1 MMTKAVS
8 GVRRAVIRARAYQS
22 RPACKDRLFGGSPA
36 AMLRVYGPGCDGRLI
51 DAKSERI
58 PDEAT
63 WIDLEEP
70 TQEEEELVERCI
82 EVDVPTQDEMSEIEP
97 SSRLYEMN
105 GALYM
110 TVSALRGLEE
120 HHPTTTPIGFVLAAN
135 RLVTIRYATPKPVR
149 AFENHARR
157 DPELVRDGPTA
168 LIRLLDAI
176 IDRLAD
182 EIEQVSATMEHLS
195 QEIFQGEQDE
205 RRIPAARLTALLTNI
220 GRTQTLLT
228 KIRYSAVSTM
238 RMLSFLTGSNRA
250 HEGGQAD
257 LRHHLGSLT
266 TDVTSLSE
274 HASFL
279 SDNLTFLLDASLG
292 LISIEQNA
300 AMKLFSW
307 AAVVFLPPTLIAGIF
322 GMNFKYM
329 PELSWHYGY
338 PISLA
343 LMFVSA
349 VGPYLYF
356 KRRGWI

>member
-1 MMTKAVS
+1 
-8 GVRRAVIRARAYQS
+8 
-22 RPACKDRLFGGSPA
+22 
-36 AMLRVYGPGCDGRLI
+36 MLRAYGPGCDGRII
-51 DAKSERI
+51 DPKSERI

-70 TQEEEELVERCI
+70 THEEEKLVERCI
-82 EVDVPTQDEMSEIEP
+82 QVNVPTQAEMAEIEP

-120 HHPTTTPIGFVLAAN
+120 NRPTTAPIGFVLAGN
-135 RLVTIRYATPKPVR
+135 RLVTIRYATPKPIR
-149 AFENHARR
+149 NFENHARR

-168 LIRLLDAI
+168 LVRMLDSI

-182 EIEQVSATMEHLS
+182 EIEQVSATMEKLS
-195 QEIFQGEQDE
+195 EEIFQEQQDQ
-205 RRIPAARLTALLTNI
+205 RRIPAEKLTALLTNI
-220 GRTQTLLT
+220 GRAQTLLA
-228 KIRYSAVSTM
+228 KIRYSAVSTL
-238 RMLSFLTGSNRA
+238 RMLSFFGGSNLA
-250 HEGGQAD
+250 HEEARNE
-257 LRHHLGSLT
+257 LRNHVASLT

-274 HASFL
+274 HASFQ

-292 LISIEQNA
+292 LISIEQTA

-322 GMNFKYM
+322 GMNFRYM
-329 PELSWHYGY
+329 PELNWHYGY

-343 LMFVSA
+343 LMFATA

-356 KRRGWI
+356 KKRGWI